1 MELAY
6 LFIFN
11 FSRSSFELKACAII
25 FLSIE
30 IILHLKHSFILRYP
44 SLENRLLKL
53 YVSETSLLVCILF
66 VFSFLQSFNSNLRIE
81 TGYNSIQYL
90 KLRNSSLL
98 NLGSKVLRYYKASVL
113 YLVTSDSSIILVLE
127 FSVSCILFVHLSTFN
142 RMH

>member
-53 YVSETSLLVCILF
+53 YVSETSLSGYILF
-66 VFSFLQSFNSNLRIE
+66 VFSFLWSFNSNLRVGTI
-81 TGYNSIQYL
+81 YNSMQYL
-90 KLRNSSLL
+90 ILKKSSLL
-98 NLGSKVLRYYKASVL
+98 NLSSKVLSYSKASIL
-113 YLVTSDSSIILVLE
+113 HLDTSDSLIILVFE
-127 FSVSCILFVHLSTFN
+127 FSISCVSFMNL
-142 RMH
+142 